1 MQVKLNYSVLKCPEI
16 LEVGSND
23 GYPTSGAQAIG
34 WNDVTRGSPP
44 ELRSS
49 RQPRNRG
56 KCPIVDWLDEELNVQ
71 SFVLSGGETKAG
83 LYFSSSE
90 DTTGTKASVQLLN
103 GSKRLGCAIFCT
115 FRWG

>member
-49 RQPRNRG
+49 WQPRNGG

-83 LYFSSSE
+83 LCSAAV
-90 DTTGTKASVQLLN
+90 KRQLEPRQVFN
-103 GSKRLGCAIFCT
+103 Y
-115 FRWG
+115 